1 MQKLVRAVVS
11 ALMITLGLL
20 LTAAMTSAFAVFFL
34 GFEWN
39 TRWSAETTQVVL
51 LASGGIFGA
60 CVVIF
65 LFSGRK

>member
-20 LTAAMTSAFAVFFL
+20 LTAAITSAFAVFFL

-39 TRWSAETTQVVL
+39 TRWSAETTNVAL
-51 LASGGIFGA
+51 LAGGGIFVV

-65 LFSGRK
+65 LFENRK